1 MLLELIFD
9 RTDTCGL
16 GLGEDGGWHDVETD
30 TIGLTQNL
38 IDNMNSLH
46 LGSMSEHLTGITI
59 ANSINTLDI
68 GFEVF
73 VDLDALT
80 FIVFDAGIGEISL
93 NTRFATCGHQDNISV
108 KVGHILYGG
117 LHLKGDATLLE
128 NFTQTLGDVAIEGRK
143 ALFQILDNRHLRAKT
158 IEHRSE
164 LHADNACTN
173 DAKALRK
180 GVEV

>member
-1 MLLELIFD
+1 
-9 RTDTCGL
+9 
-16 GLGEDGGWHDVETD
+16 
-30 TIGLTQNL
+30 
-38 IDNMNSLH
+38 MNSLH